1 MGAQQ
6 NIILL
11 RVIFKV
17 GILTDDVVAG
27 GHPNTGVQRGALAH
41 VHGVCVVSNGHF
53 GMLAYATLHG
63 LLGVVF

>member
-17 GILTDDVVAG
+17 GILDNDVVAG

-41 VHGVCVVSNGHF
+41 VHGVCVGSNGRL
-53 GMLAYATLHG
+53 GMLAHAMLHG
-63 LLGVVF
+63 LLGVIF